1 MRHWDEYQFGYFIL
15 IMRIIRSSGIAGFEY
30 RTIHQQQFL
39 NAYYRIFPSYT
50 GVGLAFESMEEIAR
64 HLKSMIP

>member
-1 MRHWDEYQFGYFIL
+1 MRDNQKVV
-15 IMRIIRSSGIAGFEY
+15 GIAGFEY

-50 GVGLAFESMEEIAR
+50 GVGLAFESM
-64 HLKSMIP
+64 